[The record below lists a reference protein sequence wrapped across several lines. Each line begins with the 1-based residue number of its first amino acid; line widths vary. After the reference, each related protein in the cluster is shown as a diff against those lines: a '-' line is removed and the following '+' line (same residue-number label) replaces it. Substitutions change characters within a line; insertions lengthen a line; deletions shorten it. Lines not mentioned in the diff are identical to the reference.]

1 MNKYR
6 TDRFYNIIKTLILKA
21 TKKYNDNYH
30 ERIECLKKAQE
41 LATKSDWYFT
51 FENDFKR
58 LNEQLEQEIPISND
72 LLYKLFIDEFQE
84 NFKGNLI
91 FKEWLNEKLLVITI
105 VFCRNGAFSVISSDT
120 DMKFFNDLDLAKKYA
135 FEIYKKWRKEN
146 V

>member
-1 MNKYR
+1 MVK
-6 TDRFYNIIKTLILKA
+6 DRIYNLIKTLLLKA
-21 TKKYNDNYH
+21 DIKYNDSIN

-41 LATKSDWYFT
+41 LATKSDWYFR

-91 FKEWLNEKLLVITI
+91 FKEWLNGKLLVITI
-105 VFCRNGAFSVISSDT
+105 TTRFGVISSITEMTHTNCLID
-120 DMKFFNDLDLAKKYA
+120 AYIIA